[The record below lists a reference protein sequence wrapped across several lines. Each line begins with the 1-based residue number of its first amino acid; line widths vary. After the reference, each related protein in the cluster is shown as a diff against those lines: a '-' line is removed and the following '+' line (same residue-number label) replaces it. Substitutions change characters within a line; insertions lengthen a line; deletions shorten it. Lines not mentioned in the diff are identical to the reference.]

1 MAMSE
6 SNNDIVSKIESLN
19 IDREDNDAVLV
30 EVDSD
35 YFPVSSSVHR
45 FLTQDGQTV
54 QAIRSKWVTFLIIS
68 KFCTK
73 EGK

>member
-45 FLTQDGQTV
+45 LLTQDGQTV
-54 QAIRSKWVTFLIIS
+54 QAIRSKWVTLMIIS
-68 KFCTK
+68 NFYAK